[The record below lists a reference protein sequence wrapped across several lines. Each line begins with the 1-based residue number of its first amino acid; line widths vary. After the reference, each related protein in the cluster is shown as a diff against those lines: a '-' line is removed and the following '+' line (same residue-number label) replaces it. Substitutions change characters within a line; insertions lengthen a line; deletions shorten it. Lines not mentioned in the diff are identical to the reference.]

1 MNMDGRR
8 AVAVNDVQAIV
19 TEAGRDGVEVS
30 RWLAVEA
37 RKRRRGRQQDR
48 AGIGFR
54 RPEYRGVGRCEIG
67 AHRRSEEH
75 TSELQSLM
83 RISSAVFCLKKKN
96 TKGVRHD
103 RNQLAKENI
112 Q

>member
-1 MNMDGRR
+1 MIRGPPRFTRTDTLFPYTTLFRSGRR

-67 AHRRSEEH
+67 AHREIAHPSA
-75 TSELQSLM
+75 TSPGS
-83 RISSAVFCLKKKN
+83 
-96 TKGVRHD
+96 
-103 RNQLAKENI
+103 
-112 Q
+112 

>member
-8 AVAVNDVQAIV
+8 AVAVNEVQASV

-67 AHRRSEEH
+67 AHREIAH
-75 TSELQSLM
+75 PTATSPGSPDVSPRRAAVLSLI
-83 RISSAVFCLKKKN
+83 RRGSGGG
-96 TKGVRHD
+96 KGSG
-103 RNQLAKENI
+103 
-112 Q
+112 